1 MGRSR
6 AGLRFK
12 DRLVNNIILLCA
24 LKPFPANL
32 SLSLSKKVSKLF
44 TG

>member
-6 AGLRFK
+6 AGLRFE
-12 DRLVNNIILLCA
+12 DRLVNNIIHLCG

-32 SLSLSKKVSKLF
+32 SWSLSKKVSKLF